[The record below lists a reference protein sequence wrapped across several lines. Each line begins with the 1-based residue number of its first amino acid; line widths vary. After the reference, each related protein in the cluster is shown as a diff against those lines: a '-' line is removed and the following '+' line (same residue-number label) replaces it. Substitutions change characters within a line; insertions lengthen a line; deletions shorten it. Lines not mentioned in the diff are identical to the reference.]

1 MHEWALAEAVVVKAA
16 EVARER
22 GLVAVSEVVI
32 ALGELQAVDRSA
44 LEFGLSAAQR
54 EAPEL
59 ANARF
64 TFETDLARC
73 ACRPCGHAWALHDSL
88 AVLPEDERES
98 IHLLPEAVHVYV
110 TCPACSSPDFAILGG
125 RGISLVAVNGT

>member
-1 MHEWALAEAVVVKAA
+1 MHEWALAEAVVAKAA

-22 GLVAVSEVVI
+22 GLTAVSEVVI

-59 ANARF
+59 VDARF

-73 ACRPCGHAWALHDSL
+73 ACRRCGHAWTLQDSL
-88 AVLPEDERES
+88 AALPEGERES
-98 IHLLPEAVHVYV
+98 IHLLPEVVHLYV

-125 RGISLVAVNGT
+125 RGVALVSVDGS